1 MSIEYNIEFEN
12 GESVISDK
20 GGNYRID
27 LRERL
32 VDFAVNTIKF
42 LGTIPY
48 RKEYDVIRFQ
58 LSKAATSIGANYEES
73 QASTPK
79 EFHAKVS
86 ISLRESRE
94 TCFWYKVTDR
104 LNLGSED
111 MRRSLIRESKEI
123 SLIMGSIASKTR

>member
-1 MSIEYNIEFEN
+1 MAIKYNVKSKN
-12 GESVISDK
+12 GKLIISEK
-20 GGNYRID
+20 TANYKID

-32 VDFAVNTIKF
+32 VDFAVNTIMF
-42 LGTIPY
+42 VGTIPY
-48 RKEYDVIRFQ
+48 KKEYEVFRYQ
-58 LSKAATSIGANYEES
+58 LPKAATSIGANYEES

-94 TCFWYKVTDR
+94 TCFWYTVIDR
-104 LNLGSED
+104 LGLGSED

-123 SLIMGSIASKTR
+123 SLIMGSIASKTK

>member
-1 MSIEYNIEFEN
+1 MPIKYNA
-12 GESVISDK
+12 ESEEEELIVSEK
-20 GGNYRID
+20 TANYKIN
-27 LRERL
+27 LRGRL
-32 VDFAVNTIKF
+32 LDFAVNTIKF

-48 RKEYDVIRFQ
+48 KKEYDVFRYQ

-94 TCFWYKVTDR
+94 TCFWYTIIDR
-104 LNLGSED
+104 LDLGSKD
-111 MRRSLIRESKEI
+111 MRRALIMESKEV

>member
-1 MSIEYNIEFEN
+1 MEYNVEFEN
-12 GESVISDK
+12 GEMVVMDK
-20 GGNYRID
+20 VGNYKID
-27 LRERL
+27 LRECL

-42 LGTIPY
+42 LGTIHY
-48 RKEYDVIRFQ
+48 RKEYDVIRYQ

-94 TCFWYKVTDR
+94 TCFWYKIIDR

-111 MRRSLIRESKEI
+111 MRRSLIQESKEI